1 MVGTPFCSSARSRSG
16 ALAPARSARCTAE
29 SPCRSSSA
37 GSAPTCSRK
46 LTTLVCP
53 VITARC
59 SGVWGCRQSEP
70 GLPLAYTH
78 LPSNP
83 SPIGAPHLVQVIGD
97 VDNTKVLGTK
107 DDMGY
112 LLNDTGLPM
121 DDGEVQRPGGWVVK
135 TLA

>member
-1 MVGTPFCSSARSRSG
+1 M
-16 ALAPARSARCTAE
+16 
-29 SPCRSSSA
+29 
-37 GSAPTCSRK
+37 
-46 LTTLVCP
+46 
-53 VITARC
+53 
-59 SGVWGCRQSEP
+59 
-70 GLPLAYTH
+70 
-78 LPSNP
+78 
-83 SPIGAPHLVQVIGD
+83 QVIGD